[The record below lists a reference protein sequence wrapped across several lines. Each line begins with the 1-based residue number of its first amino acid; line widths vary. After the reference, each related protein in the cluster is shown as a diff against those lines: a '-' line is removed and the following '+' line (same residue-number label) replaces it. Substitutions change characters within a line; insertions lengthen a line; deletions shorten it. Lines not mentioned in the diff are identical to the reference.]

1 MREEA
6 VKLLA
11 ALGVTVPDSDAVLD
25 FVIRGVEETIRNE
38 TNQKG
43 VPDGL
48 KTAAVYMAAGQYLLV
63 MKGAGKLEG
72 FDLEAAVKQIQEG
85 DTSVTYAVG
94 EGTKTTEQRLDAL
107 LSWLAGCGRE
117 QFPRYRRLVW

>member
-1 MREEA
+1 MHED
-6 VKLLA
+6 VVSLLT
-11 ALGVTVPDSDAVLD
+11 ALGVAVSDSDTVLD

-38 TNQKG
+38 TNQQG

-48 KTAAVYMAAGQYLLV
+48 KTAAVYQAAGQYLLL

-85 DTSVTYAVG
+85 DTNVTFAVD
-94 EGTKTTEQRLDAL
+94 EGTQTLEQRLDTL
-107 LSWLAGCGRE
+107 LNWLAGYGRE
-117 QFPRYRRLVW
+117 QFPRYRRLEW

>member
-107 LSWLAGCGRE
+107 LSWLAGYGRE